1 MIVDNLSQLLGTK
14 NNKYE
19 RNKLLEQWREEYPT
33 TEIIKNNTEYFIVI
47 PDEVL
52 DMFDLLDSQLVS
64 ESQKRV
70 ISQSIEGT
78 GEFKSVHR
86 EKIIENFG
94 QYYEFVNFS
103 NGRGGNRKL
112 LLGSKK
118 TVPEFKSDKREVGNK
133 SLPYASEG
141 ADLLSR
147 LIRTI
152 CDGTYEVP
160 SSNIYIDEFS
170 NRGVYFTKFQWYER
184 AFMNTTA
191 FSNECI
197 PTRFSNIQFTENEW
211 KSIVKRYKKKKKEF
225 YISRFNSFVTRLS
238 KTSTIEFEDRLIGAY
253 PDSEE
258 NRWDEANLLDKPTQE
273 DILNYENLLLK
284 KYSLTHFEAYYTKKS
299 EANKFNS
306 DYYTYINE
314 KFSLTKTWRVLAVD
328 FNNISGID
336 ELSDEYNKKN
346 SDFDEVKKSLIE
358 AIEEDWKDYLNKYIE
373 KEKRNFNRNVK
384 VPTTNFHFPWGFYN
398 IILEGYIYFYLDEY
412 FEFRKFPADD
422 RHRYLEEHFEPVN
435 NTYSLGDD
443 ILELIELGVMHEE
456 DVQRQLDLQD
466 EDYVAGMKSYRLLSV
481 LRNRFVTN
489 ES

>member
-70 ISQSIEGT
+70 ISQSINGT

-147 LIRTI
+147 LIHTI

-160 SSNIYIDEFS
+160 SSNIYIPELF
-170 NRGVYFTKFQWYER
+170 
-184 AFMNTTA
+184 
-191 FSNECI
+191 
-197 PTRFSNIQFTENEW
+197 
-211 KSIVKRYKKKKKEF
+211 
-225 YISRFNSFVTRLS
+225 
-238 KTSTIEFEDRLIGAY
+238 
-253 PDSEE
+253 
-258 NRWDEANLLDKPTQE
+258 
-273 DILNYENLLLK
+273 ILPET
-284 KYSLTHFEAYYTKKS
+284 LT
-299 EANKFNS
+299 
-306 DYYTYINE
+306 
-314 KFSLTKTWRVLAVD
+314 
-328 FNNISGID
+328 
-336 ELSDEYNKKN
+336 
-346 SDFDEVKKSLIE
+346 
-358 AIEEDWKDYLNKYIE
+358 
-373 KEKRNFNRNVK
+373 
-384 VPTTNFHFPWGFYN
+384 
-398 IILEGYIYFYLDEY
+398 
-412 FEFRKFPADD
+412 
-422 RHRYLEEHFEPVN
+422 
-435 NTYSLGDD
+435 
-443 ILELIELGVMHEE
+443 
-456 DVQRQLDLQD
+456 
-466 EDYVAGMKSYRLLSV
+466 
-481 LRNRFVTN
+481 
-489 ES
+489 